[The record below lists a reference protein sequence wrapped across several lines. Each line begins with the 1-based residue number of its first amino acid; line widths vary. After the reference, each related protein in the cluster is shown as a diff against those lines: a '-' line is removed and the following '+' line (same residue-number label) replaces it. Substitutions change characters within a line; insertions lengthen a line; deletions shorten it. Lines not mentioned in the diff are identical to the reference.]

1 MATMTLANGANWRPG
16 LNRAAHS
23 WDSAQGAAADAQD
36 AGVVLPAAHG
46 TAARRPSSDAQTAP
60 PSPIREHFRTLSGGS
75 TGSAPTSPLKSAGS
89 LTLLEKP
96 PLLRRPSLVHGYT
109 TACTNLAALEA
120 WAAENQP
127 PPAAAAAGA
136 DPLAE
141 GLRTDSVAS

>member
-1 MATMTLANGANWRPG
+1 MITMTLANGANWRPG
-16 LNRAAHS
+16 LNPAAHS
-23 WDSAQGAAADAQD
+23 WDSAQGAADPQD
-36 AGVVLPAAHG
+36 RAVVLLAAHG
-46 TAARRPSSDAQTAP
+46 AATRRQSSDAQTAP
-60 PSPIREHFRTLSGGS
+60 SSPIREHFRTLSSGS

-96 PLLRRPSLVHGYT
+96 PLLRRPSWVHGYT

-127 PPAAAAAGA
+127 PPAGGGA

-141 GLRTDSVAS
+141 SLPTDSVAS